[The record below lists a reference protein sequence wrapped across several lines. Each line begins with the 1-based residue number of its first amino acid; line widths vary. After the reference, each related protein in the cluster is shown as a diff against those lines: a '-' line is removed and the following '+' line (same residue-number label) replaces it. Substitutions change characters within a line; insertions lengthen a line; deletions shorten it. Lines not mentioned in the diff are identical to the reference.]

1 MAYNL
6 SNKLLFLDLE
16 TTSLDILEADIK
28 FVGCM
33 DETGECWMAEWCEE
47 AKKIL
52 LDKIEGC
59 GKVITFN
66 GEAFDLPIL
75 KRYGVDIQ
83 YWQHIDLY
91 EVYKKRAPLIRSGGF
106 KSYKLKNIVKEIGI
120 KSEGKGD
127 IDYKIFQK
135 DKWSKE
141 EYELIYTYLKQDLV
155 VTKELWD
162 YLILKFDNLKDF
174 LNRIDQNNYKHI
186 TSSTGAYGYKVICHT
201 LGLKEEYID
210 TNEHTPYEGAFV
222 MAPQREV
229 SRGDILYLDFASLYP
244 MMYVH
249 SNLFSSKCECC
260 TNEEKWQGNDMFK
273 INGKYCSKKNGQIEE
288 LVKKFYLQRKEF
300 KKIKDPREFAIKII
314 LNCFSEDT
322 EILTESGVRLLK
334 DCNVGDMVYSINTT
348 TGTTE
353 LKPIEKMYDYDY
365 DGDMVHFKDK
375 NKDLIV
381 TPNHDVLVK
390 GTTNKLDKIQA
401 QDVILQL
408 DKYPEYNCFK
418 IIKNPTDKVI
428 CCSVK
433 DNHTI
438 MAGRNGNFVWT
449 GQSIYGTSAKP
460 SFKHLHSKYTASD
473 CTALARQC
481 IEYTLKKL
489 TAAGYFPIYTDTD
502 SVIVDLCGKDRQEC
516 LDLATQISKDLS
528 NSFPFPW
535 EEFNLKLEDDL
546 DYIQFFK
553 DKKGDLI
560 KKNYIYINKAGKMTI
575 KGMDI
580 IKKNCSELA
589 QKIFKEKLRAQILER
604 KDCLFS
610 KEYIDGL
617 ITENIKS
624 NKLII
629 AKRFNIKDTE
639 YKSKTSI
646 YSLIKD
652 MYGSGEIMMIKN
664 NKIGAGKGVKY
675 CSLKE
680 ADQLEIKDLD
690 LDDIYK
696 EMSPFIKDYHEIKLK
711 EDEKIKEERKAL
723 RIKLRAEAK
732 EDKTQ
737 TSLFQ
742 NN

>member
-314 LNCFSEDT
+314 LN
-322 EILTESGVRLLK
+322 
-334 DCNVGDMVYSINTT
+334 
-348 TGTTE
+348 
-353 LKPIEKMYDYDY
+353 
-365 DGDMVHFKDK
+365 
-375 NKDLIV
+375 
-381 TPNHDVLVK
+381 
-390 GTTNKLDKIQA
+390 
-401 QDVILQL
+401 
-408 DKYPEYNCFK
+408 
-418 IIKNPTDKVI
+418 
-428 CCSVK
+428 
-433 DNHTI
+433 
-438 MAGRNGNFVWT
+438 
-449 GQSIYGTSAKP
+449 SIYGTSAKP

-610 KEYIDGL
+610 K
-617 ITENIKS
+617 NI
-624 NKLII
+624 
-629 AKRFNIKDTE
+629 
-639 YKSKTSI
+639 
-646 YSLIKD
+646 
-652 MYGSGEIMMIKN
+652 
-664 NKIGAGKGVKY
+664 
-675 CSLKE
+675 
-680 ADQLEIKDLD
+680 
-690 LDDIYK
+690 
-696 EMSPFIKDYHEIKLK
+696 
-711 EDEKIKEERKAL
+711 
-723 RIKLRAEAK
+723 
-732 EDKTQ
+732 
-737 TSLFQ
+737 
-742 NN
+742 